1 MSFPLPLLPLPDQV
15 LLVFQYLSDTS
26 LVTVLQ
32 ITDAEWMAPILFL
45 LFTVVGSLPFF
56 LLTNLLALGG

>member
-15 LLVFQYLSDTS
+15 LVFQYLSDTS